1 VKDKAELRKYIKKL
15 TERIEK
21 RVGKVEDFLEPMIE
35 TTARHQ
41 MIHDKIWEE
50 LMESDL
56 VVTAPGSTK
65 QLKQE
70 VNPLLS
76 QYEKMHRSL
85 QADYTALGLTYNTMP
100 KKMTD
105 NTRKDGM
112 DESDPMAL
120 FYKNARNIDYED
132 D

>member
-1 VKDKAELRKYIKKL
+1 MKKDTTLREYIKKL
-15 TERIEK
+15 TKRIEK
-21 RVGKVEDFLEPMIE
+21 RVGKVEDFLVPMIE

-50 LMESDL
+50 LMDSDL
-56 VVTAPGSTK
+56 VISTPGSTH
-65 QLKQE
+65 QLKHE

-85 QADYTALGLTYNTMP
+85 QADYTALGLTYNATP
-100 KKMTD
+100 RKMTD
-105 NTRKDGM
+105 STRKDGT
-112 DESDPMAL
+112 DETDPMAL
-120 FYKNARNIDYED
+120 FYRNAKNIDYED